1 MSAMK
6 DLAYDIQ
13 EMYIDGMSAK
23 GIANILDIPMEQ
35 VLAVLETF
43 GVADQPQEE
52 FDPWNTVN
60 S

>member
-1 MSAMK
+1 MSK
-6 DLAYDIQ
+6 IKELVYDIQ

-23 GIANILDIPMEQ
+23 GIANVLEVPIDQ
-35 VLAVLETF
+35 VLAVLESF